1 MVDVVARLRWFFA
14 LLPVFPPL
22 SLASFYFLR
31 YWRVLNKTTRGVL
44 VFYIFSQVLAAIFT
58 PEPVLSLILGMAR
71 ALFIVALV
79 IMGASLRDKSALYY
93 LLIGISV
100 VLLMA
105 LATTYAAFG
114 PHFYSRRLIH
124 PYYTEA
130 ALGIAG
136 ALGVWILLD
145 WQGSWRLRL
154 PLLLLALGGLMFA
167 GSRGAIGAML
177 VGLLAAVPLKN
188 LRYLWALLVAAVFL
202 VFRYGLLWL
211 GGWTPEL
218 HRMFSLQLS
227 GRDKIWKH
235 AWKAVVT
242 HPWGGVGPYQLGP
255 WLDYRNG
262 NFALW
267 EGASALGFHF
277 PAWAKKLD
285 GAWLIAHDIFLHSL
299 GESGVIGTLGFLALL
314 GLIGY
319 AVIRA
324 RDPLLAAIF
333 FGYLVMG
340 LVDNPIAV
348 PSLFFAEVF
357 WVAGGMA
364 LAQAG
369 LAVPLEQSLA
379 VDDDQLG
386 PDPL

>member
-1 MVDVVARLRWFFA
+1 MSARLRWFIA
-14 LLPVFPPL
+14 LVPVFPPL
-22 SLASFYFLR
+22 YLVAFAALR
-31 YWRVLNKTTRGVL
+31 YWRNLLPPARTVILIYLGTQVVAALFTPQPLLSLTLALLRGVFVVALILSGVYLKRSKELHYLLPGL
-44 VFYIFSQVLAAIFT
+44 VVVLALAF
-58 PEPVLSLILGMAR
+58 LS
-71 ALFIVALV
+71 
-79 IMGASLRDKSALYY
+79 
-93 LLIGISV
+93 
-100 VLLMA
+100 
-105 LATTYAAFG
+105 TYFAYG
-114 PHFYSRRLIH
+114 SHWWQRRLIH
-124 PYYTEA
+124 PYYTVTSVGLVA
-130 ALGIAG
+130 ALT
-136 ALGVWILLD
+136 LLIVIE
-145 WQGSWRLRL
+145 SRISPLWRIVIG
-154 PLLLLALGGLMFA
+154 LLALAALILS
-167 GSRGAIGAML
+167 GSRGALALFL
-177 VGLLAAVPLKN
+177 VGEAAAALVHGKRFYKALAASGVIA
-188 LRYLWALLVAAVFL
+188 ALIFGIYKLTNHVFS
-202 VFRYGLLWL
+202 VRHF
-211 GGWTPEL
+211 
-218 HRMFSLQLS
+218 FSLGLS
-227 GRDKIWKH
+227 GRDRVWEGALAAIRS
-235 AWKAVVT
+235 

-369 LAVPLEQSLA
+369 LAVPLEQGLA